1 MQFYVAANIIWSFLC
16 KKLVYLRNL
25 KESARNSMIMEKRYD
40 YSRKLL
46 NLLENVMR
54 ASLVILTFLLAI
66 LIPRIDLFISL
77 VGAIACCVLALIVPP
92 VLDLLLFWRKS
103 MRHSYII
110 LLKDCFIILF
120 GLYIFVSG
128 TYVSILNIAD
138 YFSGKN

>member
-1 MQFYVAANIIWSFLC
+1 
-16 KKLVYLRNL
+16 
-25 KESARNSMIMEKRYD
+25 MIMEKRYD

>member
-1 MQFYVAANIIWSFLC
+1 MC